1 MDTLVTAQWLKQH
14 INDSDLVVLDCTV
27 VTMPDAND
35 ARGLHNVSGRPD
47 YELGHIPNARA
58 PLIKSIMLLRDL
70 KGTVA
75 RRKAKLMAESLIS
88 FATRQMCPSDRA
100 RRGLQACPCSAL
112 AFFTRYLHAFKILP

>member
-1 MDTLVTAQWLKQH
+1 MAIL
-14 INDSDLVVLDCTV
+14 I
-27 VTMPDAND
+27 
-35 ARGLHNVSGRPD
+35 
-47 YELGHIPNARA
+47 ARA

-75 RRKAKLMAESLIS
+75 RRKVKLMAKSLIN

-112 AFFTRYLHAFKILP
+112 AFFTRYLHAFPHNSYRDCLDHEQACKPEVS